1 MRRGYLCAFF
11 LAVLFARITL
21 SGYKS
26 GGTTVLTVATTS
38 LPNAIVGIPYGAALT
53 ATGGTPGYTW
63 SQDAS

>member
-1 MRRGYLCAFF
+1 MEEVMVKLVEPSG
-11 LAVLFARITL
+11 TL
-21 SGYKS
+21 SGCKS

-38 LPNAIVGIPYGAALT
+38 LPNAIVGIPYAATLA